1 MGPFTFKIGADPEV
15 FLRDASGK
23 FVSGHDLIPGTK
35 EEPFFVPDGAIQ
47 RDGVALEFNI
57 APATSSVEFIHNIN
71 SVMKSLHGHYSAV
84 RPDCEFAIEPT
95 AFFDKDYF
103 DGLPEEPK
111 ILGCTPDFNAYTGLE
126 NSPPHTDEPFRT
138 GAGHIH
144 IGWGSGFSIS
154 NPDHFDL
161 CRDVVKQL
169 DCILYPASLLWDRDY
184 KRRSLYGRLGAFRP
198 KKYGVE
204 YRPLSNAILKAQ
216 FIQKFV
222 FDATVH
228 AVDLLMNGDINF
240 MNVAVCENMVKYLY
254 EGNVPEAE
262 DIADYLFYMNE
273 EYGCPNVIDYSVEDD
288 GIEDFSVMEVDVFD
302 QVVRVA

>member
-1 MGPFTFKIGADPEV
+1 MTKKFTFLIGTDPEV
-15 FLRDASGK
+15 FLRDANGR

-35 EEPFFVPDGAIQ
+35 EDPFFVPDGAIQ
-47 RDGVALEFNI
+47 RDGVALEFNT
-57 APATSSVEFIHNIN
+57 APAKTADEFAYNID
-71 SVMKSLHGHYSAV
+71 SVMRSLHGHYSSV

-95 AFFDKDYF
+95 AVFEKEYF

-144 IGWGSGFSIS
+144 IGWGSGYSIS

-169 DCILYPASLLWDRDY
+169 DCILYPASLLWDRDN
-184 KRRSLYGRLGAFRP
+184 KRRSLYGKIGAFRP
-198 KKYGVE
+198 KGYGVE

-216 FIQKFV
+216 FIQKFI
-222 FDATVH
+222 FDATVR
-228 AVDLLMNGDINF
+228 ATDLLMNDGIHFIKEGMCFEMIKLLHSGEMPDETDIGD
-240 MNVAVCENMVKYLY
+240 YLY
-254 EGNVPEAE
+254 V
-262 DIADYLFYMNE
+262 MNE
-273 EYGCPNVIDYSVEDD
+273 EYGMPNVIDYSMLDD
-288 GIEDFSVMEVDVFD
+288 EMEELEADVFD
-302 QVVRVA
+302 QVKVA

>member
-1 MGPFTFKIGADPEV
+1 MYTFKIGADPEV
-15 FLRDASGK
+15 FLRDTSGR

-35 EEPFFVPDGAIQ
+35 EKPFFVPDGAIQ
-47 RDGVALEFNI
+47 VDGVALEFNI
-57 APATSSVEFIHNIN
+57 APANTSNEFIGNIK
-71 SVMKSLHGHYSAV
+71 SVMGSLKEHYGQT
-84 RPDCEFAIEPT
+84 RPDCDFAIEPT
-95 AFFDKDYF
+95 ATFDKEYF
-103 DGLPEEPK
+103 DALPEEPK

-144 IGWGSGFSIS
+144 IGWGSGYSIS

-169 DCILYPASLLWDRDY
+169 DCILYPASLLWDHDQ
-184 KRRSLYGRLGAFRP
+184 KRRTLYGRLGAFRP

-222 FDATVH
+222 FDATVQ
-228 AVDLLMNGDINF
+228 AVDLLMNGDTTFIKDPE
-240 MNVAVCENMVKYLY
+240 CESMVKALY
-254 EGNVPEAE
+254 RDVIPEAE
-262 DIADYLFYMNE
+262 DIADYLEFMNE
-273 EYGCPNVIDYSVEDD
+273 EYGLPNVIEYSMIDE
-288 GIEDFSVMEVDVFD
+288 EDFEYLDTDPFD
-302 QVVRVA
+302 NIRVA